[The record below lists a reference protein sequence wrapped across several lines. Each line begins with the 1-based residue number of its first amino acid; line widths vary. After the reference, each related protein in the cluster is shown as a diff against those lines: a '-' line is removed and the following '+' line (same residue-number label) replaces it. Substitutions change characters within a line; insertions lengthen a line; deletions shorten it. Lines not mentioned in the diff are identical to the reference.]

1 MLNENTVAKILEYGL
16 QQGAD
21 FTEVFVEDS
30 VSSSINLLD
39 QKIDEINSSN
49 SFGIGIRLLCGN
61 EAYYGYSSDVDE
73 EIGRASC
80 RERV

>member
-30 VSSSINLLD
+30 VASSINLLD
-39 QKIDEINSSN
+39 QKIEEINSSN
-49 SFGIGIRLLCGN
+49 SFGKGCVFFTATKPITVTAVILTKPIC
-61 EAYYGYSSDVDE
+61 
-73 EIGRASC
+73 
-80 RERV
+80 